1 MSTPAQAKGGLSR
14 THVAILYFLFFCSG
28 FSSLCIEIVFSK
40 YLGFIFGT
48 TAYAVSTVLA
58 AFMAGLALGNVLGG
72 RLSAKLANPVRWY
85 GLAELG
91 VALYCLAAPLLFGG
105 LAHLVAELNP
115 MIAKNDEGSGLLTA
129 LRFGLAGLVISPPTV
144 LMGLSFPLLS
154 RRVSALPGLGQK
166 LSRLY
171 TLNTLG
177 AAAGTFLATYALI
190 AAFGLFGTLVFAA
203 LVNVLVCIGAFVVSP
218 SRDASSPEGAA
229 SEPEPVVAELSSDAV
244 DDEPP
249 MPAYRVHVLAF
260 FSGLLTLSFEVVW
273 AHLLALLVG
282 TSTYAFGLVL
292 TIFLV
297 ALAIGGVFV
306 SSYLTQITQRQVQRV
321 LACLLL
327 VVGWSVA
334 LSLPIWERA
343 SVFFELAGLF
353 RPDFVGRELT
363 RALVTAV
370 LIFVPCVALGVLFP
384 TALMLHGKSGK
395 DVARRVGITFAANT
409 AGTIVGSTL
418 TGFYLLSAL
427 GSEWTVRALA
437 IASLI
442 PAFMLLRAWTA
453 RVAKL
458 AVVAAACA
466 GLAILTL
473 RPPWDIERMNTGAN
487 VYFAPNFDIHQNRLL
502 MIEEDTHGGF
512 TSVVSDANTRTL
524 MTNGKFE
531 GNDGPERL
539 DQMLFALIPNLYVSR
554 FKRALNIG
562 IGTGQTLAVIHAFG
576 YKSVEA
582 VDISPNIVKA
592 ASHYFDG
599 INNNVF
605 RRANVKTFIRDGRNH
620 LMLNRVPYDVI
631 SIELSSVWFA
641 STGNLYSDSFYRL
654 CHENM
659 NERGI
664 LQQWVQLHHIT
675 LADIATIIRTLKS
688 VFPHVELWFGG
699 HQGILVA
706 SKQPL
711 RMPITEL
718 ADFPPNVRGVLRDAQ
733 LQVEDDIQRHLLV
746 PASAMDHVLETIT
759 VDKTRLSTDDN
770 LVLEYSTPKAIAQ
783 HDTFDDNLKTLRA
796 AVASW
801 SKR

>member
-1 MSTPAQAKGGLSR
+1 MNVAVRPPSELSR
-14 THVAILYFLFFCSG
+14 AHVAILYFLFFCSG

-58 AFMAGLALGNVLGG
+58 AFMAGLAIGNVLGG
-72 RLSAKLANPVRWY
+72 RLSAKLKNPVRWY

-91 VALYCLAAPLLFGG
+91 VAVYCLASPLLFSG
-105 LAHLVAELNP
+105 LAQLVTALNP
-115 MIAKNDEGSGLLTA
+115 MLAANREGSGLLTV
-129 LRFGLAGLVISPPTV
+129 LRFALAAVVISPPTV

-154 RRVSALPGLGQK
+154 RRVSMMPGLGQK

-203 LVNVLVCIGAFVVSP
+203 LVNVLVCAGAFVVSP
-218 SRDASSPEGAA
+218 N
-229 SEPEPVVAELSSDAV
+229 EPEPAAGVPHEPAAVEPAGSVAE
-244 DDEPP
+244 EPEAHLP
-249 MPAYRVHVLAF
+249 PYRVHLLAF

-306 SSYLTQITQRQVQRV
+306 SSYLTHLSQRRVQRA
-321 LACLLL
+321 LAYLLL

-334 LSLPIWERA
+334 LTLPVWERA
-343 SVFFELAGLF
+343 SVFFEVAGLF
-353 RPDFVGRELT
+353 RPDFFGREAT
-363 RALVTAV
+363 RALVTMV
-370 LIFVPCVALGVLFP
+370 LIFVPAMALGVLFP
-384 TALMLHGKSGK
+384 TALMLHGKSGQ
-395 DVARRVGITFAANT
+395 DVPKRVGITFACNT
-409 AGTIVGSTL
+409 AGTILGSTL

-427 GSEWTVRALA
+427 GSEWTVRVLA
-437 IASLI
+437 IVSLV
-442 PAFMLLRAWTA
+442 PALMLLRAWTSA
-453 RVAKL
+453 LGKA
-458 AVVAAACA
+458 AVVGATLL
-466 GLAILTL
+466 GLSILFL

-487 VYFAPNFDIHQNRLL
+487 VYFAPNFDIYKNRLL
-502 MIEEDTHGGF
+502 YIQEDTHGGF
-512 TSVVSDANTRTL
+512 TSVVSDASTRTL

-539 DQMLFALIPNLYVSR
+539 DQMLFALIPNLYVSK
-554 FKRALNIG
+554 FNHALNIG
-562 IGTGQTLAVIHAFG
+562 VGTGQTLAVIHAFG
-576 YKSVEA
+576 YKSIEA
-582 VDISPNIVKA
+582 VDISPNIIHA
-592 ASHYFDG
+592 ASTLFDS
-599 INNNVF
+599 INNRVF
-605 RRANVKTFIRDGRNH
+605 KSKKVKTFIRDGRNH
-620 LMLNRVPYDVI
+620 LMLNRKPYDVI

-654 CHENM
+654 CHKNVTQ
-659 NERGI
+659 RGI

-675 LADIATIIRTLKS
+675 LEDVATIIRTLKS

-706 SKQPL
+706 SKSPL
-711 RMPITEL
+711 SMPITEL
-718 ADFPPNVRGVLRDAQ
+718 DEFRPEVRKVLRDAQ
-733 LQVEDDIQRHLLV
+733 ILERDDIDRHLLV
-746 PASAMDHVLETIT
+746 PAAAMDFVLDRIT
-759 VDKTRLSTDDN
+759 QDKDRLSTDDN

-783 HDTFDDNLKTLRA
+783 HDTFEDNLATLRA
-796 AVASW
+796 AVAEW